1 MVARLRSERPMTIL
15 HIGTRTIHDLVR
27 SGRITPAEG
36 ALLIEEIEYARK
48 PRWERVLRAVVRA
61 VFG

>member
-1 MVARLRSERPMTIL
+1 MTLL
-15 HIGTRTIHDLVR
+15 HLTAHTIHSLVS
-27 SGRITPAEG
+27 SGRITPADG

-48 PRWERVLRAVVRA
+48 PRWERALRFVWRG

>member
-1 MVARLRSERPMTIL
+1 MTIL